1 MIHKKLLTSMLK
13 KDFKLFLCL
22 LLLDLL
28 IMPFVY
34 VNFPTMMDDASLFLF
49 NFYFIY
55 LLLLIVILVQ
65 RQLGFTMKREEKIM
79 IINCR

>member
-34 VNFPTMMDDASLFLF
+34 VNFPTMMDEASLLF

-55 LLLLIVILVQ
+55 LLLLIVKMCI
-65 RQLGFTMKREEKIM
+65 RDRI
-79 IINCR
+79 CA